1 MACEFCAMQQG
12 MLSRVSAALSR
23 PSDTMSWGQLAA
35 AAVFVVTVLLMWRQV
50 IRWGMNEL

>member
-1 MACEFCAMQQG
+1 MQQG